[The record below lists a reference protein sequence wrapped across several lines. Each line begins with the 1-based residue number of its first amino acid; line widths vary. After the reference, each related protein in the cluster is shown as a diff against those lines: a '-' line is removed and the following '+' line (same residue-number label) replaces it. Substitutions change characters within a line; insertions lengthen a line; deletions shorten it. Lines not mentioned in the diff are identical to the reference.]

1 MTLFSA
7 AFRSRGAAA
16 GAGVGLPLPHTPAVE
31 LSAGARYGFL
41 GLMPVMRDAQLGES
55 VSLGWRMATAV
66 GAITVAAVPA
76 VGIFERQE
84 L

>member
-7 AFRSRGAAA
+7 AFCSRGAAA
-16 GAGVGLPLPHTPAVE
+16 GAGLGFHFLTLLLSIWAPA
-31 LSAGARYGFL
+31 ARYGFL

>member
-1 MTLFSA
+1 
-7 AFRSRGAAA
+7 
-16 GAGVGLPLPHTPAVE
+16 
-31 LSAGARYGFL
+31 
-41 GLMPVMRDAQLGES
+41 LMPVMRDAQLGES